1 MADFRIPTLR
11 ARIRHDGRIYTPEE
25 AATAQFVLLPTG
37 EVGQLS
43 QDTSDEAPRLDI
55 LGGDRA
61 VAMLSTLALDADGT
75 EVFVGDVI
83 EEVQYGRRY
92 VVQHGHAVVSELGS
106 LGFFGAPLGTLER
119 RLLRISDN
127 LVYFRV
133 VGTLFDE
140 GFDDVE

>member
-1 MADFRIPTLR
+1 MADFRTPVLR
-11 ARIRHDGRIYTPEE
+11 VRVRHDGRIYTPD
-25 AATAQFVLLPTG
+25 AAAQAGFVLLPTG
-37 EVGQLS
+37 EVGQVS
-43 QDTSDEAPRLDI
+43 QDTSDEAPRLTV
-55 LGGDRA
+55 LDRDEA

-92 VVQHGHAVVSELGS
+92 VVQHGHAVVSELGNV
-106 LGFFGAPLGTLER
+106 GFFGAPLGTLER

-127 LVYFRV
+127 LAYFRV
-133 VGTLFDE
+133 VGTMFDE